1 MTWFVLFLLL
11 TCKIVGH
18 SRETRRE
25 AYRPGVSSRPV
36 QVSVLPLIIA
46 PTTPSFD
53 VSELVRRNEEL
64 EKDLL
69 HTKQEI
75 VQLKNKDA
83 SRKENLAKYREEN
96 KAVQED
102 DTAKRQQ
109 KKRADAG
116 KTRPVVPGTAT
127 GKRRGKHKGSKGG
140 GFKRPT
146 GADRT
151 KHWHLKHCP
160 SCRASLAGVKPASH
174 HDHFIIDLEQRSSRK
189 DGRKRGLLHVITRHV
204 IYRYRCP
211 RCGKVVSKDL
221 GWFKHRHYGVGM
233 VAFMLRERVARHGSW
248 AGIRETAG
256 HVFGEAYVPTIQAC
270 IDWVRRLEEPMAKV
284 KASFIDSI
292 KVSAYAHSDETGLP
306 MDGKNWWLWVVAT
319 AHVVLF
325 MPNESRG
332 HEAIASIFDGYKGV
346 LVSDFFSAYNML
358 DVEQQKCLA
367 HLVVELKK
375 IEHEASKKAAN
386 GRATLAKDDAV
397 RTQAEKSNGE
407 ATQKRPGGQPKQIEQ
422 LTASN
427 REEFAVDIEH
437 GDKEFKQASTI
448 KDFFKQSFGDGPMGC
463 KAPPEIRIA
472 ADEAIALMH
481 ELIDAIRRDGPVS
494 HDIER
499 LLKRL
504 EKFDDK
510 IFTYLEHEGVPPDN
524 LEVERVIRYF
534 VAQRK
539 ISGKFISPDVVAMES
554 MLLSV
559 YHTCKLNGV
568 AIDGV
573 LEDII
578 KGDATAALN
587 KLGLDGDRLPNPSP
601 PPLPA
606 LAPASS

>member
-1 MTWFVLFLLL
+1 
-11 TCKIVGH
+11 
-18 SRETRRE
+18 
-25 AYRPGVSSRPV
+25 
-36 QVSVLPLIIA
+36 
-46 PTTPSFD
+46 
-53 VSELVRRNEEL
+53 VRQNQEL

-69 HTKQEI
+69 QAKQEI
-75 VQLKNKDA
+75 VQLKNKDTN
-83 SRKENLAKYREEN
+83 RKENLARYREEN

-140 GFKRPT
+140 GFKCPT

-151 KHWHLKHCP
+151 KHWHLKRCP
-160 SCRASLAGVKPASH
+160 LCRASLVGVNPASH
-174 HDHFIIDLEQRSSRK
+174 HDHFIIDLEQRRDGK
-189 DGRKRGLLHVITRHV
+189 DGRERGLLHVITRHV

-211 RCGKVVSKDL
+211 RCGKVVSRNL
-221 GWFKHRHYGVGM
+221 GWFAHRHYGVGM

-248 AGIRETAG
+248 AGVRETAC

-270 IDWVRRLEEPMAKV
+270 IDWVRQLEKPMEKV
-284 KASFIDSI
+284 KAAFIDSI
-292 KVSAYAHSDETGLP
+292 KASAYAHSDETGLP

-332 HEAIASIFDGYKGV
+332 HEAIASIFEGYKGV

-386 GRATLAKDDAV
+386 GRAKLAKDDAV
-397 RTQAEKSNGE
+397 RTQAEENNNE
-407 ATQKRPGGQPKQIEQ
+407 ATQKRPGKQPKQIEP
-422 LTASN
+422 LTAN
-427 REEFAVDIEH
+427 NLEEVAVDIEH
-437 GDKEFKQASTI
+437 SDKEFKQASTI
-448 KDFFKQSFGDGPMGC
+448 NDFFKQPFSDGPMGY
-463 KAPPEIRIA
+463 KAPPEIRMA

-481 ELIDAIRRDGPVS
+481 DLIDAIRLDGPAS
-494 HDIER
+494 PDIER

-524 LEVERVIRYF
+524 IEVERVIRYF

-539 ISGKFISPDVVAMES
+539 ISGKFISPEVVAMES

-559 YHTCKLNGV
+559 YHTCKLNNV

-578 KGDATAALN
+578 EGDAGAALD
-587 KLGLDGDRLPNPSP
+587 KLGLDSKHTPDFSP
-601 PPLPA
+601 PPLQA
-606 LAPASS
+606 LAPVYS